1 MEQPIACSVN
11 PSEYED
17 RTRDLAVVPGLVL
30 RSRQE
35 TADGERPPDV
45 RPIIAE
51 LFA

>member
-11 PSEYED
+11 ASEY

-35 TADGERPPDV
+35 TADGERPHDV
-45 RPIIAE
+45 QPIIAE
-51 LFA
+51 LFV